1 MLRGDRVNRLRE
13 KREEKNLTLK
23 ETTKLLSDKKILT
36 ITPDG
41 LAKYERGKRK
51 PDPDVWQKLADFFGV
66 SVDWLK
72 GYGYSR
78 EELAK
83 LLSDGYDESFT
94 YQHSRYLD
102 NKIMDAIAEKTGNKI
117 MQSMVQFQKEYGNL
131 KKIIDL
137 YARLMNL
144 EIPKDENERVKFF
157 TDEMSFLFAM
167 PEVQRL
173 LNATHSY
180 TDAEVKESLLDA
192 LLNFTNMLYH
202 SSKLDKTN
210 DKHQ

>member
-94 YQHSRYLD
+94 YQHSRDLD

-180 TDAEVKESLLDA
+180 TDAEAKESLLDA